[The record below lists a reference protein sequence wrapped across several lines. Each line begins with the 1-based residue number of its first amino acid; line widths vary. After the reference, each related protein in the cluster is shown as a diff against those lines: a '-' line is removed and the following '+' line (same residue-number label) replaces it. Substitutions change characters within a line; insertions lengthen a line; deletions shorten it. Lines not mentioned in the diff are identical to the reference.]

1 MLKSNNK
8 PFFISFLLAAALTFS
23 ACTEISAPADIKI
36 DGSPAGTSAKSQT
49 ELSAVYSE
57 REDTETEPDN
67 TPSVTE
73 DAVTAEAEE
82 QIPSETEMI
91 APETELGAEVSA
103 FVPDSLSEDISA
115 FIPPPPQETKKEEES
130 QSTSAAETSEE
141 SFAEET
147 SPAAESTVS
156 VTEETTAA
164 EIAGNY
170 GRRAPD
176 QTESEFA
183 QRVFELTNAEREKEG
198 LPPFGNM
205 DVLDTVAL
213 TRAWELSVEYR
224 PDHTRPSGSPFVEA
238 FNENGIIY
246 GAWGENIAAGQ
257 DSPESVVEAWM
268 NSPSHRAAI
277 LNPDYTY
284 MGTGCYYIP
293 DDYQEY
299 FYFWTQEFYC
309 Y

>member
-8 PFFISFLLAAALTFS
+8 PFLISFLLAAALTFS
-23 ACTEISAPADIKI
+23 ACAEISAPADIKI
-36 DGSPAGTSAKSQT
+36 DGSPAETSAKSET
-49 ELSAVYSE
+49 ELSAVFSE
-57 REDTETEPDN
+57 REDPETEPVN
-67 TPSVTE
+67 TPSATE
-73 DAVTAEAEE
+73 DAATAEAEE
-82 QIPSETEMI
+82 RIPSETEMF

-103 FVPDSLSEDISA
+103 FVPDSFSEDISA
-115 FIPPPPQETKKEEES
+115 SVPPPPQETEKAEES
-130 QSTSAAETSEE
+130 RSTSAAEESEE

-164 EIAGNY
+164 EIVGDY

-176 QTESEFA
+176 QTETEFA
-183 QRVFELTNAEREKEG
+183 QRVFELTNEEREKEG

-224 PDHTRPSGSPFVEA
+224 PDHTRPNGSPFVEA